1 MCYFPEQTLDLD
13 NCWFMVSKKEL
24 DTASATVTVTAYN
37 RAMLSQSVEFRVRNV
52 TKLNLMAII
61 FAKMHK

>member
-37 RAMLSQSVEFRVRNV
+37 RAMLNQSVEFEVMLAV
-52 TKLNLMAII
+52 AYVEL
-61 FAKMHK
+61 FAV